1 MKRINIQT
9 KKGNRRGTTV
19 RSMAGIVR
27 LLSLVIFLLMAPG
40 FTLGASPYYEGKT
53 LTIVVGYKPGGG
65 YDRYARLMAKFL
77 PKHLPGSPTVI
88 VQNMPGANSIIGANH
103 IYSVA
108 KPDGLTIGTFN
119 NALTTAQ
126 LTKVE
131 GVKFDLTKFAWI
143 GSVASDAVIL
153 AIRSD
158 LPYKTVD
165 DMRKAKEIVIG
176 TTGPGSSTHDFPSIL
191 REFTGLNLKLV
202 SGYSSSADVML
213 AIERKE
219 VDGRAGSLD
228 SIRPFIDRGLVRP
241 MIRSRISDPTIEKLP
256 VDEEL
261 TKDPKGKAIMA
272 VNAAPTRI
280 YRPYVAPP
288 GTPAE
293 VMKILRNAFASATK
307 DKEFLAEAKKSKMS
321 IDFTPAEEALKV
333 VREVLNQPPELA
345 REIGKYIKFG
355 D

>member
-1 MKRINIQT
+1 MKRLNNKLWVFAWVLLVPLIL
-9 KKGNRRGTTV
+9 GTPV
-19 RSMAGIVR
+19 LA
-27 LLSLVIFLLMAPG
+27 
-40 FTLGASPYYEGKT
+40 LGASYYEGKT

-65 YDRYARLMAKFL
+65 YDRYARLYAKYL
-77 PKHLPGSPTVI
+77 PKHIPGSPTI
-88 VQNMPGANSIIGANH
+88 IIQNMPGANSIIAANH
-103 IYSVA
+103 LYSVA

-131 GVKFDLTKFAWI
+131 GVKYDLTKFSWI
-143 GSVASDAVIL
+143 GSAASDAVIMV
-153 AIRSD
+153 IRSD
-158 LPYKTVD
+158 LPYKTFD

-191 REFTGLNLKLV
+191 KEFTGLNFKLV

-219 VDGRAGSLD
+219 ADGRAGSYD
-228 SIRPFIDRGLVRP
+228 SIKPFIDRGLVRP
-241 MIRSRISDPTIEKLP
+241 VIRNRISAPGIEKLP
-256 VDEEL
+256 VDEQL

-272 VNAAPTRI
+272 VNAAPTSI
-280 YRPYVAPP
+280 YRPFVAPP

-293 VMKILRNAFASATK
+293 VMKVLRDAFANASK
-307 DKEFLAEAKKSKMS
+307 DKELLAEAKKSKMT
-321 IDFTPAEEALKV
+321 IDFASAEEALKI
-333 VREVLNQPPELA
+333 VREVLSQPAEMA